1 MKVKIQQR
9 SVYHKFA
16 EVEIEI
22 DKKDFEE
29 YIKFNT
35 SQGKKWHDI
44 QDYLLENENLYVDKI
59 DDAMSKASFEYG
71 FGTSDDAND
80 HNKSDMNESDQ
91 ESEWRFECDELKIG
105 GHL

>member
-16 EVEIEI
+16 SVEIDVPDNLNSAQLI
-22 DKKDFEE
+22 E
-29 YIKFNT
+29 YL
-35 SQGKKWHDI
+35 WD
-44 QDYLLENENLYVDKI
+44 NEHLYVDEMDEAI
-59 DDAMSKASFEYG
+59 SKATYEYG

-80 HNKSDMNESDQ
+80 HNKSYMNEPES
-91 ESEWRFECDELKIG
+91 ESEWRFDCDKLEIG